1 MNSGC
6 NRLRPEMG
14 SQVQLLK
21 DLNAHKNWFEMEIRR
36 RVGITFAWAFV
47 VYFCFFKGGWCG
59 QLLEYWRTK

>member
-36 RVGITFAWAFV
+36 RVGVTFAWALV
-47 VYFCFFKGGWCG
+47 VYFCFLKVG
-59 QLLEYWRTK
+59 